1 LSRLVV
7 VSNRVPLP
15 RGEKPPEGGLATAV
29 LAALEARG
37 GLWFGW
43 NGGTSSEAS
52 PEIGRTRL
60 GAVEF
65 ATLPLDKRDY
75 DDYYGGYS
83 NRVLW
88 PLFHLQL
95 DRIEYRRN
103 FYEGYRRVNELL
115 AKRLAPLLR
124 PDDLVWIHDYHLIP
138 LGDALRREGF
148 RSPIGFFLH
157 VPFPPFDVVR
167 ALPRYREM
175 LEGLLAYDLVGFQTD
190 IDLHDFQNSVR
201 HGLED
206 ARIRPSSIER
216 GPHSAMTRVF
226 PISVDVDDVRVQARK
241 ARGSAAGR
249 RLVQSLSGR
258 RLIIGIDRLD
268 YSKGLVERFRAFER
282 LLERYPETRGEVVL
296 LQVAQP
302 SRGDVPEYQSLRRT
316 LDRVAGE
323 INGRFAEYDWV
334 PIRYLHKG
342 FARAT
347 VLGFLSIA
355 DVGLVT
361 PLRDGMNLVAKEFV
375 AAQEAENPGALV
387 LSELAG
393 AARELD
399 AAVLVNPYD
408 SDDVAEG
415 LRRAIAMPLDERRS
429 SYQAMMDV
437 LRTSDIHRWRN
448 QFVEELRS
456 APRPGASPGSVSP
469 RVNVY

>member
-15 RGEKPPEGGLATAV
+15 KGEKPPEGGLATAV
-29 LAALEARG
+29 LAALESRG
-37 GLWFGW
+37 GLWYGW
-43 NGGTSSEAS
+43 NGQTTSSPSLTIE
-52 PEIGRTRL
+52 RTRL

-65 ATLPLDKRDY
+65 ATLPLRKQDY
-75 DDYYGGYS
+75 DEYYKGYS

-88 PLFHLQL
+88 PLLHLQL
-95 DRIEYRRN
+95 DRIEYRRS

-115 AKRLAPLLR
+115 AKRLEALLK
-124 PDDLVWIHDYHLIP
+124 PDDLVWVHDYHLIP
-138 LGDALRREGF
+138 LGEALRRKGIGN
-148 RSPIGFFLH
+148 PLGFFLH

-167 ALPRYREM
+167 ALPRYREI
-175 LEGLLAYDLVGFQTD
+175 LEALLAYDLVGFQTD

-206 ARIRPSSIER
+206 ARISPAAIVR
-216 GPHSAMTRVF
+216 GSHTVTTRVF
-226 PISVDVDDVRVQARK
+226 PISVDVEDVHCQARK
-241 ARGSAAGR
+241 ARSSTAGR
-249 RLVQSLSGR
+249 RLSESLAGR

-268 YSKGLVERFRAFER
+268 YSKGLPERFRAFER
-282 LLERYPETRGEVVL
+282 LLELYPDARGKVVL

-302 SRGDVPEYQSLRRT
+302 SRGDVPEYQSLRRG

-342 FARAT
+342 FSRAT
-347 VLGFLSIA
+347 VLGFLSLA
-355 DVGLVT
+355 DVAFVT

-375 AAQEAENPGALV
+375 ASQEAKAPGALV

-408 SDDVAEG
+408 VDDVAEG
-415 LRRAIAMPLDERRS
+415 LRRAIVMPLEERRS
-429 SYQAMMDV
+429 RYGAMMNV
-437 LRTSDIHRWRN
+437 LRRSDIHRWRN
-448 QFVEELRS
+448 RFVEDLVVAGAERTG
-456 APRPGASPGSVSP
+456 RPA
-469 RVNVY
+469 RVKVY